1 MRWEEVYI
9 SLWSFGKP
17 SQKVVRSDVKRV
29 NITREARVHVEGLC
43 RVFQCSVACRE
54 WQDGSSSDKV
64 RRHHGWALLVALC
77 CTLAITTR
85 PAFAAGLPFVGQRA
99 DTNGTVTQVVK
110 QVEPAVMGVVNY
122 GRVSDLWTDNVRVQP
137 AGVGTGV
144 LFQKNNQYGFVV
156 TNNHVVEAAVKVET
170 VLASGRHVP
179 AFVVGTDPY
188 TDLAVLRIPVNAVA
202 ENTPVRFADSKQVQV
217 GESAIAIGTPLGL
230 DFAESVTAGIVSA
243 KKRIMP
249 VEEPQTQRTL
259 DFQAVIQ
266 TDAAINPGNSGGP
279 LLNIRGEV
287 IGINSSKIVAP
298 NFEGMGFAIPANEV
312 KSIAEQI
319 ISHGFAVHPALGVSG
334 DSLAAVPEAFWPNVP
349 VNYGVWV
356 RKVTSPE
363 ARAAGIQPEDV
374 IIGIDQE
381 TVRDMA
387 DLRTYLFEQK
397 PGHVVSLKVYRNNK
411 PMTFKV
417 KLGEIQSI
425 NTARAGTAE
434 GTAVPE
440 LPFPDVDPPWN

>member
-1 MRWEEVYI
+1 MTRTKKVDSHARIPCQTILCTSTAPRSVVENH
-9 SLWSFGKP
+9 LLP
-17 SQKVVRSDVKRV
+17 S
-29 NITREARVHVEGLC
+29 NH
-43 RVFQCSVACRE
+43 FQ
-54 WQDGSSSDKV
+54 
-64 RRHHGWALLVALC
+64 GWALAGALC
-77 CTLAITTR
+77 CTLALTAF
-85 PAFAAGLPFVGQRA
+85 PARAYGLPFSGQGSG
-99 DTNGTVTQVVK
+99 DNETVTQVVK
-110 QVEPAVMGVVNY
+110 QVQPAVMGVVNY
-122 GRVSDLWTDNVRVQP
+122 GRVSDLWSDNVRIQP

-144 LFQKNNQYGFVV
+144 LFQKNAQYGFVA
-156 TNNHVVEAAVKVET
+156 TNNHVVEGAVKVEV

-188 TDLAVLRIPVNAVA
+188 TDLAVLRIPSNIVA
-202 ENTPVRFADSKQVQV
+202 GDAPVRFADSRQVQV
-217 GESAIAIGTPLGL
+217 GEPAIAIGTPLGL

-249 VEEPQTQRTL
+249 VEEAQTQRTL

-287 IGINSSKIVAP
+287 MGINSSKIVAP
-298 NFEGMGFAIPANEV
+298 NFEGMGFAIPSNEV

-319 ISHGFAVHPALGVSG
+319 LSHGFALHPALGVSG
-334 DSLAAVPEAFWPNVP
+334 DSLAAVPEAFWPDVP

-363 ARAAGIQPEDV
+363 AKVAGVQPEDV

-397 PGHVVSLKVYRNNK
+397 PGHVVTLKVYRNNR
-411 PMTFKV
+411 PLTFKV

-425 NTARAGTAE
+425 NTARAGASE
-434 GTAVPE
+434 GSTVPE
-440 LPFPDVDPPWN
+440 LPFPNVDPPWS